1 LDAVAPLKK
10 ALREV
15 KNCKRASGGG
25 CPMLGEMK
33 SLAEKG
39 FSAVSK
45 DDLHKVIMSAEG
57 YFAGREPDCR
67 AMVLVHEAYL
77 YLSIS

>member
-1 LDAVAPLKK
+1 
-10 ALREV
+10 
-15 KNCKRASGGG
+15 
-25 CPMLGEMK
+25 MLGEMK

-39 FSAVSK
+39 FSAVCK
-45 DDLHKVIMSAEG
+45 DDLHKVIMSAEDC
-57 YFAGREPDCR
+57 FSRREPDCR